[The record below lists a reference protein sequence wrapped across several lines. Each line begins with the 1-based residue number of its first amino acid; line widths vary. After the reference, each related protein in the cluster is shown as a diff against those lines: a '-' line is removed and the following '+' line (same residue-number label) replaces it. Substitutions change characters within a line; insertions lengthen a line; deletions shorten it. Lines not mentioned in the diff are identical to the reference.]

1 MNSDLGPLWASSSS
15 SNRCCLMAAL
25 LLLICSGQAAAQSNY
40 VQHGDSGN
48 YTTNGLPEEATL
60 DGKVTKLDDI
70 SPLIFLNR
78 TKAALNCA
86 AGSMQVDL
94 KFNDPFHGIIQA
106 DYDRSS
112 ACRVSGKGALS
123 YRLELPLKGCGTIQ
137 VSLIPPSPLHKGGM
151 FPNEGV
157 FCRPQN
163 PTRVFT
169 NNIIVRFHANLEMD
183 GDEIITIVCRYP
195 PPVPS
200 LPPALPAPI
209 LNPIA
214 TSSVLQP
221 PLKSIQILMII
232 CAIMFLTLLLLG
244 LAVSYYCLRSRPIP
258 VVRRLPMSMGS
269 GSEITKLSG
278 SSVGNISVFEGVK
291 IPRAHAALQAVYSSS
306 GSEGALIPSD
316 YPSES
321 HSEIEEIDTRSL
333 PFSSAGSFENRAF
346 VQETSSIYSDHYAP
360 AQEMPVANAVVTT
373 AAITTRH
380 AIPLQ
385 EGSPKFDVQVRVK
398 KSPPP
403 VPSPVTSDTESVA
416 TLRPDRNNL
425 STIMEAY
432 EDRESIMTMDS
443 LPPQVETMQ
452 SQFTYVPELHPAPQ
466 QPPPAEPK
474 FSVYTRTHHEV
485 VDGRPETWSDYTD
498 GTRAPSE
505 ITDLSSEAPDRTVD
519 SMHYYEDE
527 YVPIEPL
534 PHSMAVAAVPV
545 PPKPQPQAQPQPQP
559 LPHVTSHTVDDVY
572 LRTVTEKKTIEDIES
587 HKRRV
592 TEYKSKPKAPLP
604 PVAPPAPPVDPKFDV
619 KVRNY
624 PSEREQQLW
633 ENFSDISSAS
643 GLTLTPKMERSELSL
658 PPAEPPS
665 QIHDNKLK
673 LTSPELV
680 GNMKPIEVPPQDMD
694 VPNWDVL
701 IRILEEPEMSEMS
714 AGGDDTSSVH
724 NNNYNIS
731 YDDRAK
737 WKEIIT
743 TQSTLRSML
752 TEAVV
757 REDFER
763 IRQDTRYERMF
774 EPQTWDVIIR
784 ILAPPSDDDTDVEM
798 RLPRRGGKKAPPQPW
813 DTRSRRSSLPTLYE
827 YDSDGGSSVRTIRND
842 PGLPLQ
848 AHSGQPVGPFNMQR
862 SRRSSR
868 TSYQTD
874 HNDFR
879 SMSEVTVDFGRPQA
893 DQLDNVSDASS
904 YYRMQYYDD
913 EDRRSF
919 HRSLSHPS
927 LARSASEFTEHWTA
941 PDDLEIE
948 ISSPE
953 GTPHARRARQP
964 LAIAS
969 ARAAGEQRVVAQTQ
983 SQREYVETHRSVYHA
998 EKELPMPPRKW

>member
-1 MNSDLGPLWASSSS
+1 
-15 SNRCCLMAAL
+15 
-25 LLLICSGQAAAQSNY
+25 
-40 VQHGDSGN
+40 
-48 YTTNGLPEEATL
+48 
-60 DGKVTKLDDI
+60 
-70 SPLIFLNR
+70 
-78 TKAALNCA
+78 
-86 AGSMQVDL
+86 
-94 KFNDPFHGIIQA
+94 
-106 DYDRSS
+106 
-112 ACRVSGKGALS
+112 
-123 YRLELPLKGCGTIQ
+123 
-137 VSLIPPSPLHKGGM
+137 
-151 FPNEGV
+151 
-157 FCRPQN
+157 
-163 PTRVFT
+163 
-169 NNIIVRFHANLEMD
+169 
-183 GDEIITIVCRYP
+183 
-195 PPVPS
+195 
-200 LPPALPAPI
+200 
-209 LNPIA
+209 
-214 TSSVLQP
+214 
-221 PLKSIQILMII
+221 MII

-278 SSVGNISVFEGVK
+278 SSVGNISAFEGVK

-306 GSEGALIPSD
+306 GSEGVLIPSD

-333 PFSSAGSFENRAF
+333 PFSSAGSFENRGF

-360 AQEMPVANAVVTT
+360 AQEMPAANAIMTTVMRHNTPVQEVV
-373 AAITTRH
+373 A
-380 AIPLQ
+380 
-385 EGSPKFDVQVRVK
+385 GSPKFDVQVRVK

-403 VPSPVTSDTESVA
+403 PPSPVTSDTESVA

-432 EDRESIMTMDS
+432 EDRESVMTMDS

-452 SQFTYVPELHPAPQ
+452 SQFTYVPELHAAPQ
-466 QPPPAEPK
+466 MPHPQPLPLVAEPK

-498 GTRAPSE
+498 GPAPSE
-505 ITDLSSEAPDRTVD
+505 ITDLSSEAPESHVHETSRAVAT
-519 SMHYYEDE
+519 MHYYEDE
-527 YVPIEPL
+527 YVPVEPVVLPKPL
-534 PHSMAVAAVPV
+534 P
-545 PPKPQPQAQPQPQP
+545 
-559 LPHVTSHTVDDVY
+559 VTSHTVDDIY

-604 PVAPPAPPVDPKFDV
+604 PPPPPVVDPTFDV
-619 KVRNY
+619 KVRKY
-624 PSEREQQLW
+624 PSEREQQQW

-658 PPAEPPS
+658 PPAEPPA

-680 GNMKPIEVPPQDMD
+680 GNMKPIEVPPQDKD

-701 IRILEEPEMSEMS
+701 IRILEEPEMSEI
-714 AGGDDTSSVH
+714 GDDTSSVH
-724 NNNYNIS
+724 NNIS

-743 TQSTLRSML
+743 TQSSLRTML

-784 ILAPPSDDDTDVEM
+784 ILAPPSDDETDVEM
-798 RLPRRGGKKAPPQPW
+798 RAPKRGKKTPPQPW

-842 PGLPLQ
+842 PSMPLHGGPGVDVS
-848 AHSGQPVGPFNMQR
+848 AGPGPFNMQR

-879 SMSEVTVDFGRPQA
+879 SLSEVTVDFGRPQP
-893 DQLDNVSDASS
+893 DHLDNVSDASS

-919 HRSLSHPS
+919 HRSISHPS

-941 PDDLEIE
+941 PDEIE

-953 GTPHARRARQP
+953 GTPRVHRARLVSTLYTCRTVP
-964 LAIAS
+964 HLTAFS
-969 ARAAGEQRVVAQTQ
+969 F
-983 SQREYVETHRSVYHA
+983 
-998 EKELPMPPRKW
+998 L